1 MPLKLV
7 LEGVIIV
14 ALSITSQEQTQ
25 ENRVCCFLILLVLS
39 ISEGFF
45 FFPDY
50 LEVAIAVVGT
60 VWSFV
65 HRYSVDIFSYSGPS
79 GILGAGG
86 KQNS

>member
-39 ISEGFF
+39 ISERFF
-45 FFPDY
+45 FSRLFR
-50 LEVAIAVVGT
+50 G
-60 VWSFV
+60 
-65 HRYSVDIFSYSGPS
+65 R
-79 GILGAGG
+79 
-86 KQNS
+86 NSCRWYCVEFRASI